1 MKEKEIKPM
10 KKGLWVKGVVLSII
24 MVVMLTGSGIGE
36 EGDYEKI
43 LKLKDQIVRIQNEG
57 KLGMRN
63 LNLCSKVIT
72 LGAYVP
78 LPEAKIKAEKEYYI
92 YYEPTNWFTKIEG
105 GRYEFWF
112 TQDAFLLDA
121 KGEVLVERL
130 GALSMHFNTATPL
143 LDIYVVNDLHIT
155 GAPPGKYTYKMV
167 LRDEFK
173 DEIVTK
179 TVGFEIVE

>member
-1 MKEKEIKPM
+1 M

-36 EGDYEKI
+36 EGNYEKI
-43 LKLKDQIVRIQNEG
+43 LKLKDQIVQIQNEG

-63 LNLCSKVIT
+63 LTLCSKVIT

-78 LPEAKIKAEKEYYI
+78 LPEAKIEVGKTYYI
-92 YYEPTNWFTKIEG
+92 YYEPANWFTKTQE

-112 TQDAFLLDA
+112 TQDIILLDA
-121 KGEVLVERL
+121 KGEVLTERP

-143 LDIYVVNDLHIT
+143 LDIYVVNDLLLT
-155 GAPPGKYTYKMV
+155 AAPPGKYTYKMV

-173 DEIVTK
+173 DETVTK
-179 TVGFEIVE
+179 TVDFEVVE

>member
-1 MKEKEIKPM
+1 M
-10 KKGLWVKGVVLSII
+10 KKGLWVRGAVLSVI
-24 MVVMLTGSGIGE
+24 MVVMLAGNVVGE
-36 EGDYEKI
+36 EGNYEEI
-43 LKLKDQIVRIQNEG
+43 LRLKDQIVRIQNEG

-72 LGAYVP
+72 LGSYVP
-78 LPEAKIKAEKEYYI
+78 LPEAKIKGGKKYYI
-92 YYEPTNWFTKIEG
+92 YYEPTNWFTKTEE

-130 GALSMHFNTATPL
+130 GALSMHFNTTTPL

-155 GAPPGKYTYKMV
+155 GAPPGRYTYKMV

-173 DEIVTK
+173 DETETK
-179 TVGFEIVE
+179 EVDFEIVE